1 MYIAHPMLG
10 VLLRIR
16 RLDAGSSNLRS
27 VSDEVLGI
35 CTAGMTDPCKRR
47 SARIEAG
54 IY

>member
-1 MYIAHPMLG
+1 MYIGRPMLG
-10 VLLRIR
+10 RLLRLR

-27 VSDEVLGI
+27 VSEAVLGSG
-35 CTAGMTDPCKRR
+35 TAEMTDPCKRR